1 MSKDTSAPAFP
12 FQIVATSDCV
22 GLLGE
27 NLEAGDNVTYTGMT
41 MRQYAAIK
49 AMQSLISEN
58 DRFKNKDHV
67 EMMVQV
73 AVQYADALLA
83 ELEK

>member
-12 FQIVATSDCV
+12 RTS
-22 GLLGE
+22 GNYHQGAE
-27 NLEAGDNVTYTGMT
+27 GMT

>member
-12 FQIVATSDCV
+12 VEADFHTFKPKDEAEWKR
-22 GLLGE
+22 LLS
-27 NLEAGDNVTYTGMT
+27 GMT

-49 AMQSLISEN
+49 AMQGLLTDPNCPGAISTA
-58 DRFKNKDHV
+58 
-67 EMMVQV
+67 V
-73 AVQYADALLA
+73 AAVAYADALLA